1 MTNSQKGFT
10 LIELLVVIAIIGILA
25 GILFVAIN
33 PKAQTDKAKDANIKS
48 TMTQIPTQAALANA
62 ESFAAACTDAANLV
76 AFVTN
81 TTGVTVDTTCE
92 DDDNGFAFAV
102 TTPKG
107 TKFCVDAVGVHES
120 ADAATGDYKCGI

>member
-1 MTNSQKGFT
+1 MTKTNKAFT

-33 PKAQTDKAKDANIKS
+33 PKAQSDKAKDANIKA
-48 TMTQIPTQAALANA
+48 TMGQIPTQATLANA
-62 ESFAAACTDAANLV
+62 ESFASTCADTANLITS
-76 AFVTN
+76 VTN
-81 TTGVTVDTTCE
+81 TAASVDTPCE

-107 TKFCVDAVGVHES
+107 TKFCVDASGVHES
-120 ADAATGDYKCGI
+120 ADTATGDYKCN